1 MKSIEKKLLPEYFE
15 AVGRRAKTFEL
26 RKDDSDYQIGD
37 LLTLREWNG
46 EEYTGREIIREIT
59 YILRDAPEYGLMEG
73 YCILSIQPVDRK
85 QELVSLLR
93 EYRLGLAQEEYTA
106 EEKDPIRLSLMD
118 DLWRAENSLTGEEAL
133 RKYREETSS

>member
-1 MKSIEKKLLPEYFE
+1 MKHIEKKILPGYFE

-26 RKDDSDYQIGD
+26 RKDDSDYQEGD
-37 LLTLREWNG
+37 ILTLREWDG
-46 EEYTGREIIREIT
+46 ENYTGRKLTREIT
-59 YILRDAPEYGLMEG
+59 YILRGTPEYGLMEG

-106 EEKDPIRLSLMD
+106 EEKDPVRLSLMD